1 MLSCTRSESGRA
13 REAAGTREG
22 GRGEDVERCSSEPA
36 SFFCFEW
43 TLPAAVSPLSLPP
56 SLLSLHILPSSSS
69 SSSLSLRMSGP
80 PSRGRRVS
88 GSLARSLVAAVS
100 AAGNTSSRPTSYDER
115 RKKREGRD
123 VAVATQRHS
132 LQWQHRV
139 AGQRDPRPAK
149 AGHSDLALKL
159 IRRRPKMQGIL

>member
-1 MLSCTRSESGRA
+1 MLSCTRSESSG
-13 REAAGTREG
+13 EEGGREG
-22 GRGEDVERCSSEPA
+22 GERMSSSAALSQLLFSVLNGRCP
-36 SFFCFEW
+36 
-43 TLPAAVSPLSLPP
+43 LPCPPP
-56 SLLSLHILPSSSS
+56 SLLSLHILP

-88 GSLARSLVAAVS
+88 GSLARSLARWPPPS
-100 AAGNTSSRPTSYDER
+100 SAGNTSSRPTSYDER
-115 RKKREGRD
+115 RKKREGGRD

-139 AGQRDPRPAK
+139 AGQRDPQPAK